1 MLKAPFLGRTINE
14 TVKKFK
20 GLEDL
25 NARRKLGKDQKGFSK
40 RIKVQ

>member
-25 NARRKLGKDQKGFSK
+25 NARRKLEED
-40 RIKVQ
+40 

>member
-1 MLKAPFLGRTINE
+1 MLKVPFLGRTINK

-25 NARRKLGKDQKGFSK
+25 NARHKLGED
-40 RIKVQ
+40 

>member
-1 MLKAPFLGRTINE
+1 MLEAPFLGRTINE
-14 TVKKFK
+14 IVKKFK

-25 NARRKLGKDQKGFSK
+25 NTRRKLEEDQEEFSK

>member
-1 MLKAPFLGRTINE
+1 MPEVPFLGRTINK

-25 NARRKLGKDQKGFSK
+25 NARRKLGED
-40 RIKVQ
+40 

>member
-14 TVKKFK
+14 TVKKFE

-25 NARRKLGKDQKGFSK
+25 NTRRKLGED
-40 RIKVQ
+40 